1 MTGTTERTFEM
12 DLVLCGD
19 VTIKLVSDGG
29 DRIFGISFHTAW
41 IADDLVMQ
49 LSRYEIDGTHKVKE
63 KKDKGKEKEKA
74 KGGYDDDFAVVL
86 RFAPEAE
93 TPQPVVVE
101 NAALSKERHAI
112 PETAKN
118 PAPETKKEKAKRKS
132 SNVMMNTSFDPIGA
146 ADPPERWSIMM
157 AGVIPTA
164 TDGAGASEDG
174 GHGAGGEGGE
184 GGEFVA
190 LTDPSAPPSSPGT
203 QGSAASPPSPT
214 SAPGSRSS
222 SPTRSTQSPSITIVG
237 KDGNAVVHREAPTPD
252 RPAKPNRPA
261 SRPPSRNTSQ
271 SSFEMSQC

>member
-1 MTGTTERTFEM
+1 MFVRARACVCRS
-12 DLVLCGD
+12 LP
-19 VTIKLVSDGG
+19 
-29 DRIFGISFHTAW
+29 
-41 IADDLVMQ
+41 
-49 LSRYEIDGTHKVKE
+49 LSLPLPARPWSV
-63 KKDKGKEKEKA
+63 
-74 KGGYDDDFAVVL
+74 
-86 RFAPEAE
+86 R
-93 TPQPVVVE
+93 
-101 NAALSKERHAI
+101 ALI
-112 PETAKN
+112 CVCQ
-118 PAPETKKEKAKRKS
+118 AKRKS

-252 RPAKPNRPA
+252 RYTPLVYYRGVTCVVCCVLCTVA
-261 SRPPSRNTSQ
+261 SCA
-271 SSFEMSQC
+271 E